1 MINYN
6 RRPKSFGVSY
16 HPWLAQIMKLLK
28 EKETPLNIE
37 TREMHDLYHADC
49 TPEEIYFINRIRTI
63 KSAVLNLKWFD
74 EFGQEEILFTNNEEI
89 RHFYKMNPDVKKVM
103 ESKKYDNK

>member
-16 HPWLAQIMKLLK
+16 NPWHSQLLKLLK

-37 TREMHDLYHADC
+37 NNELYDLYHVDC
-49 TPEEIYFINRIRTI
+49 SPEEVYYINRIRTV
-63 KSAVLNLKWFD
+63 KSAILHLSWFD
-74 EFGQEEILFTNNEEI
+74 EFGQEKVQFSNNEEI
-89 RHFYKMNPDVKKVM
+89 RHFYKLNPDVKKVM
-103 ESKKYDNK
+103 ETKGSRN